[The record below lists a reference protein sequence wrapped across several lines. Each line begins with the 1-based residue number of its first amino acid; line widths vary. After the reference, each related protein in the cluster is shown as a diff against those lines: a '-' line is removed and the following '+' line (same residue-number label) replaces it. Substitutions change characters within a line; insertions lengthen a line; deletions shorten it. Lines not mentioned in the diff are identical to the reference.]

1 MGLLG
6 MPVLLL
12 AGSIVGGCGL
22 MHTPEP
28 TLAPTSPPTLAV
40 RIDTPDGPA
49 GVARVNNS
57 LQLLLF
63 EDGAW
68 HEVTFDRDR
77 PGQTTIYLFTYGGET
92 ARMTNSFVFGNA
104 PTGAAMIRI
113 SPEAAEGRVADGIY
127 LVAVPSKAL
136 TPSELHWD
144 FLRADGTAISSGSGI
159 QG

>member
-1 MGLLG
+1 M
-6 MPVLLL
+6 
-12 AGSIVGGCGL
+12 AGGV
-22 MHTPEP
+22 
-28 TLAPTSPPTLAV
+28 V
-40 RIDTPDGPA
+40 RIKGSAPA
-49 GVARVNNS
+49 GRAGVPRVTNS
-57 LQLLLF
+57 LQLLPVK
-63 EDGAW
+63 DVAW
-68 HEVTFDRDR
+68 HEVTSDRDR
-77 PGQTTIYLFTYGGET
+77 PGQPTISLFTYGGEP
-92 ARMTNSFVFGNA
+92 ARMTTPSVFGNA